1 MGNRPMSTRDISSNG
16 KTRFP
21 SKNILNT
28 TLVTQVEI
36 IENGVLKYYN
46 WDARSKVVAMMED
59 TGKVLRI
66 YINHRKQTEDARH
79 IDVQGRELPLEIKL
93 SQIYSNT

>member
-1 MGNRPMSTRDISSNG
+1 MKTRDISLN
-16 KTRFP
+16 RLP

-46 WDARSKVVAMMED
+46 WDSRSKVVVMIED
-59 TGKVLRI
+59 TGRVLRI
-66 YINHRKQTEDARH
+66 YINHNKNTEHARH
-79 IDVQGRELPLEIKL
+79 IDVQGGELLIKTKL
-93 SQIYSNT
+93 S